1 MFPLFEGN
9 KLLLSVVTLFLT
21 DPIFKFKEPYMDAFS
36 SPAASTA
43 PDHANSL
50 RSGRLGILG
59 IVFFV
64 VAAASPLVGMT
75 GALPAAIVLGNGA
88 AAPGAYLLAG
98 LTLLLFSA
106 GYAAMSHQV
115 TNSGAFFA
123 YIGRGMGLHMGVGS
137 AFTSVLAYLA
147 IHLSIFGF
155 FGGLM
160 TEQVGVLP
168 WWGWSFVAWGA
179 VTWLS
184 LRSVDVGARVLAV
197 LLGLELSCLVIFFI
211 AVFAQG
217 GPEGFKFAAS
227 FSPANILS
235 GGLAGSAGIA
245 LAFAFASFVGF
256 EATAIYGEESVNPKR
271 TVPMATYVSV
281 ILIGALFAA
290 TSFAVV
296 TGLGASKV
304 VDRVVELSS
313 VDGAPLVNPANVL
326 FSLVSEY
333 AGNWLSTLM
342 KGLVL
347 SSLFAA
353 MLAFQNSAARYL
365 FALGRGG
372 TLPASISYVNDRGAP
387 SNGSIAVSVIVFA
400 VIGVFALAG
409 LDPVLNMFFWF
420 SGIAVVAILLIE
432 ILVCFAVIA
441 WFRRIPGDSSYF
453 ESLLAPL
460 LASIGLSLGLYLLMA
475 RFGLLTGA
483 VAEGVDP
490 AITSWA
496 MNGLGWFMALLPF
509 STLLGGYL
517 FAVIRHKGNEELLRD
532 EIS

>member
-1 MFPLFEGN
+1 MASAP
-9 KLLLSVVTLFLT
+9 SSASSAVAPSDSALT
-21 DPIFKFKEPYMDAFS
+21 
-36 SPAASTA
+36 
-43 PDHANSL
+43 
-50 RSGRLGILG
+50 SGRLGVFG

-98 LTLLLFSA
+98 LILGLFSV

-123 YIGRGMGLHMGVGS
+123 YIGRGLGLHMGVGS
-137 AFTSVLAYLA
+137 AFTSVLAYLS

-160 TEQVGVLP
+160 AEQVGFLP
-168 WWGWSFVAWGA
+168 WWGWSLVAWAA

-184 LRSVDVGARVLAV
+184 LRSVDVGAHTLAV
-197 LLGLELSCLVIFFI
+197 LLGLELSCLVIFFL

-217 GPEGFKFAAS
+217 GPEGFGFAAS
-227 FSPANILS
+227 FSPTNILA

-256 EATAIYGEESVNPKR
+256 EATAIYGEESINPKR
-271 TVPMATYVSV
+271 TVPIATYVSV
-281 ILIGALFAA
+281 LLIGILFAA

-304 VDRVVELSS
+304 VDRTVELST
-313 VDGAPLVNPANVL
+313 VNGAPLVNPANVL
-326 FSLVSEY
+326 FTLATQYVG
-333 AGNWLSTLM
+333 AWLATMM

-365 FALGRGG
+365 FALGRGRV
-372 TLPASISYVNDRGAP
+372 LPSSLSHVNERGAP
-387 SNGSIAVSVIVFA
+387 STGSVAVSLLTLA
-400 VIGVFALAG
+400 VIAAFAIGG

-441 WFRRIPGDSSYF
+441 WFKRAPGDTNRF
-453 ESLLAPL
+453 EALVAPS

-483 VAEGVDP
+483 VADGMDP
-490 AITSWA
+490 ATTAWA
-496 MNGLGWFMALLPF
+496 MSGLGWFMAMLPF
-509 STLLGGYL
+509 ITLAGGYL
-517 FAVIRHKGNEELLRD
+517 FARSRHQGNEEMLRND
-532 EIS
+532 IS